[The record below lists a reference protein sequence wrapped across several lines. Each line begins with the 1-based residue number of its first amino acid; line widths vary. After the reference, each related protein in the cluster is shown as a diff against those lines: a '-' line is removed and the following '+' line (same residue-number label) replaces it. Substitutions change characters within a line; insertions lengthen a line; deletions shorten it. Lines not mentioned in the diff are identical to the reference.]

1 MQEKT
6 IRRTFSE
13 EFRRK
18 KVWEIENKLTTVSQV
33 SREYQISRTGVY
45 YWLKKYSNHYEPSL
59 KVVLQMESEE
69 EKTKKLQS
77 RIEELER
84 ALGRK
89 QMELDYLNKLIEIEG
104 NRLGED
110 LKKKAGLPP
119 SNGSGQTKQNIPGR

>member
-18 KVWEIENKLTTVSQV
+18 KVLEIENKLTTVSQV
-33 SREYQISRTGVY
+33 SREYHVARNAVY
-45 YWLKKYSNHYEPSL
+45 YWIRKYSKRYQAPV

-69 EKTKKLQS
+69 EKTKKLQAKVD
-77 RIEELER
+77 ELER

-89 QMELDYLNKLIEIEG
+89 QMELDYLNKLIELESK
-104 NRLGED
+104 RLGED

-119 SNGSGQTKQNIPGR
+119 WNGSEQTD

>member
-1 MQEKT
+1 MQERT

-18 KVWEIENKLTTVSQV
+18 KVWEIEHKLTSVSQV
-33 SREYQISRTGVY
+33 SREFEVSRTGVY
-45 YWLKKYSNHYEPSL
+45 YWIRKYSKRYQASV
-59 KVVLQMESEE
+59 KVVLQMESEQ

-77 RIEELER
+77 RIDELER

-89 QMELDYLNKLIEIEG
+89 QMELDYLNKLIELEG
-104 NRLGED
+104 ERLGED

-119 SNGSGQTKQNIPGR
+119 SNGSEPTS

>member
-13 EFRRK
+13 EFRRQ
-18 KVWEIENKLTTVSQV
+18 KVWEIENKLTSVSQV
-33 SREYQISRTGVY
+33 SREFEVSRTGVY
-45 YWLKKYSNHYEPSL
+45 YWIRKYSKHYQASV
-59 KVVLQMESEE
+59 KVVLQMESEQ

-77 RIEELER
+77 RIDELER

-89 QMELDYLNKLIEIEG
+89 QMELDYLNKLIELEG
-104 NRLGED
+104 ERLGED

-119 SNGSGQTKQNIPGR
+119 SNGSEQTS

>member
-33 SREYQISRTGVY
+33 SRNYNVSRTGVY
-45 YWLKKYSNHYEPSL
+45 YWLRKYSKHYQPWL

-89 QMELDYLNKLIEIEG
+89 QMELDYLNKLIDLEG
-104 NRLGED
+104 KRLGED

-119 SNGSGQTKQNIPGR
+119 LNGSEQTD

>member
-13 EFRRK
+13 EFRRQ
-18 KVWEIENKLTTVSQV
+18 KVLEIENKLTNVSQV
-33 SREYQISRTGVY
+33 SREFEVSRTGVY
-45 YWLKKYSNHYEPSL
+45 YWIRKYSKHYQASV
-59 KVVLQMESEE
+59 KVVLQMESEQ

-77 RIEELER
+77 RIDELER

-89 QMELDYLNKLIEIEG
+89 QMELDYLNKLIELEG
-104 NRLGED
+104 ERLGED

-119 SNGSGQTKQNIPGR
+119 WNGSEQTS

>member
-33 SREYQISRTGVY
+33 SREYQLSRNAVY
-45 YWLKKYSNHYEPSL
+45 YWIKKYSRHYQPAV

-69 EKTKKLQS
+69 EKTKKLQL

-89 QMELDYLNKLIEIEG
+89 QMELDYLNKLIELEG
-104 NRLGED
+104 KRLGED
-110 LKKKAGLPP
+110 LKKKAELPP
-119 SNGSGQTKQNIPGR
+119 SNGSEQTN

>member
-33 SREYQISRTGVY
+33 SRNYNVSRTGIY
-45 YWLKKYSNHYEPSL
+45 YWLRKYSKHYQPSL

-77 RIEELER
+77 RIAELER

-89 QMELDYLNKLIEIEG
+89 QMELDYLNKLIELEG
-104 NRLGED
+104 KRLGAD

-119 SNGSGQTKQNIPGR
+119 LNGSEQTD

>member
-33 SREYQISRTGVY
+33 SRNYNVSRTGVY
-45 YWLKKYSNHYEPSL
+45 YWLKKYSKYYQPSL

-77 RIEELER
+77 RIAELER

-89 QMELDYLNKLIEIEG
+89 QMELDYLNKLIELEG
-104 NRLGED
+104 KRLGAD

-119 SNGSGQTKQNIPGR
+119 LNGSEQTD

>member
-13 EFRRK
+13 EFRRQ
-18 KVWEIENKLTTVSQV
+18 KVWEIENKLTNVSQV
-33 SREYQISRTGVY
+33 SREFEVSRTGVY
-45 YWLKKYSNHYEPSL
+45 YWIRKYSKHYQASV
-59 KVVLQMESEE
+59 KVVLQMESEQ

-77 RIEELER
+77 RIDELER

-89 QMELDYLNKLIEIEG
+89 QMELDYLNKLIELEG
-104 NRLGED
+104 ERLGED

-119 SNGSGQTKQNIPGR
+119 WNGSEQTS

>member
-13 EFRRK
+13 EFRRQ
-18 KVWEIENKLTTVSQV
+18 KVWEIENKLTSVSQV
-33 SREYQISRTGVY
+33 SREFEVSRAGVY
-45 YWLKKYSNHYEPSL
+45 YWIRKYSKHYQASV
-59 KVVLQMESEE
+59 KVVLQMESEQ

-77 RIEELER
+77 RIDELER

-89 QMELDYLNKLIEIEG
+89 QMELDYLNKLIELEG
-104 NRLGED
+104 ERLGED

-119 SNGSGQTKQNIPGR
+119 SNGSEQTS

>member
-18 KVWEIENKLTTVSQV
+18 KVWEIEHKLATVSQV
-33 SREYQISRTGVY
+33 SREYDVARNAVY
-45 YWLKKYSNHYEPSL
+45 YWLRKYSKRYQPAVKL
-59 KVVLQMESEE
+59 VLQMESEQ
-69 EKTKKLQS
+69 EKTKRLQE
-77 RIEELER
+77 RIAELER

-89 QMELDYLNKLIEIEG
+89 QMEVDYLNKLIELEG
-104 NRLGED
+104 KRLGED

-119 SNGSGQTKQNIPGR
+119 SNGSGQIN

>member
-1 MQEKT
+1 MQEKP

-33 SREYQISRTGVY
+33 SRAYQISRTGVY
-45 YWLKKYSNHYEPSL
+45 YWIKKYSKRYQPSV

-89 QMELDYLNKLIEIEG
+89 QMELDYLNKLIDLEG
-104 NRLGED
+104 KRLGED
-110 LKKKAGLPP
+110 LKKKDGLPP
-119 SNGSGQTKQNIPGR
+119 WNGSEQTD

>member
-45 YWLKKYSNHYEPSL
+45 YWIRKYSKHYQPSV

-69 EKTKKLQS
+69 EKTKKLQF

-89 QMELDYLNKLIEIEG
+89 QIELDYLNKLIELEG
-104 NRLGED
+104 KRLGED

-119 SNGSGQTKQNIPGR
+119 LNGSEQTD

>member
-1 MQEKT
+1 MQERT

-33 SREYQISRTGVY
+33 SKEYNVARNAVY
-45 YWLKKYSNHYEPSL
+45 YWLRKYSKRYQPAVKL
-59 KVVLQMESEE
+59 VLQMDSEQ
-69 EKTKKLQS
+69 EKTKKLQD
-77 RIEELER
+77 RIAELER

-89 QMELDYLNKLIEIEG
+89 QMEVDYLNKLIELEG
-104 NRLGED
+104 KRLGED

-119 SNGSGQTKQNIPGR
+119 SNGSDQTN

>member
-13 EFRRK
+13 EFRRR

-33 SREYQISRTGVY
+33 SREYHLSRTGVY
-45 YWLKKYSNHYEPSL
+45 YWIKKYSRHYVPSV

-69 EKTKKLQS
+69 EKTKKLLS
-77 RIEELER
+77 RIQELER

-89 QMELDYLNKLIEIEG
+89 QMELDYLHKLIELESD
-104 NRLGED
+104 RLGED
-110 LKKKAGLPP
+110 LKKKAELPP
-119 SNGSGQTKQNIPGR
+119 LSGSDSTE

>member
-6 IRRTFSE
+6 IRRIFSE

-18 KVWEIENKLTTVSQV
+18 RVWEIENKLVTVSHV
-33 SREYQISRTGVY
+33 SREYSITRSAVY
-45 YWLKKYSNHYEPSL
+45 KWIRKYSKHYQPSV

-69 EKTKKLQS
+69 EKTKKLQAKVA
-77 RIEELER
+77 ELER

-89 QMELDYLNKLIEIEG
+89 QMELDYLNKLIELESK
-104 NRLGED
+104 RLGED

-119 SNGSGQTKQNIPGR
+119 WNGSEKID

>member
-6 IRRTFSE
+6 IRRRFSE

-33 SREYQISRTGVY
+33 SREYDVARNAVY
-45 YWLKKYSNHYEPSL
+45 YWLRKYSKRYQPAVKL
-59 KVVLQMESEE
+59 VLQMESEQ
-69 EKTKKLQS
+69 EKTKRLQE
-77 RIEELER
+77 RIAELER

-89 QMELDYLNKLIEIEG
+89 QMELDYLNKLIELEG
-104 NRLGED
+104 KRLGED

-119 SNGSGQTKQNIPGR
+119 SNGSEQTN